1 MFSGSIVALVTPFK
15 GKEVDQESLK
25 KMVRFHLENGTH
37 GIVPVGTT
45 GESPTLSGAEHEKI
59 VEIVTSEVAGQVP
72 VIAGA
77 GSNNTAEALHYHQH
91 AAKTGASGALHVVG
105 YYNRPNHEG
114 VYQHF
119 KALNEEVDLPIVVY
133 NIPPR
138 AIIDIK
144 PETMARL
151 AKLKNVVGVKDATGD
166 LARPLAEARLIDQDF
181 CYLSGDDFTAVAY
194 NIQGG
199 SGCISVVANVAPKL
213 TSELQTAC
221 KEGKYDRARELQK
234 NLLPLIDA
242 LFTEPSPA
250 GVKFASSLLGHCE
263 PDCRLPVV
271 ELQNSTKDAIRQAMK
286 ELSLL

>member
-15 GKEVDQESLK
+15 AGKIDEEKLK
-25 KMVRFHLENGTH
+25 KLVAFHLENGTH

-45 GESPTLSGAEHEKI
+45 GESPTLSGDEHKRI
-59 VEIVTSEVAGQVP
+59 VEIVTGEVSGQVP

-91 AAKTGASGALHVVG
+91 AANSGASGALHVVG
-105 YYNRPNHEG
+105 YYNRPNPEG

-119 KALNEEVDLPIVVY
+119 LALNEASELPIVVY

-138 AIIDIK
+138 AIIDIA

-166 LARPLAEARLIDQDF
+166 LARPLQEARLIKEDF

-213 TSELQTAC
+213 TAELQTAC
-221 KEGKYDRARELQK
+221 REGNFGKARELQVA
-234 NLLPLIDA
+234 LLPLIDA
-242 LFTEPSPA
+242 LFSEPSPA
-250 GVKFASSLLGHCE
+250 GVKYAGSLLNLCE
-263 PDCRLPVV
+263 ENCRLPVV
-271 ELQNSTKDAIRQAMK
+271 ELTSETKATIKKEMK
-286 ELSLL
+286 NLSLI